1 MRSPGPPGGFRPP
14 KDPADRLRRD
24 AILRRSPPAVVRITH
39 GTVRGLRWC
48 SARRLGYARHMT
60 QLVRRLLSTGIVATM
75 LAAGTPTHALQ
86 LICRLPSAKD
96 GSLLETLKIAV
107 GAQGALSVW

>member
-1 MRSPGPPGGFRPP
+1 
-14 KDPADRLRRD
+14 
-24 AILRRSPPAVVRITH
+24 
-39 GTVRGLRWC
+39 
-48 SARRLGYARHMT
+48 
-60 QLVRRLLSTGIVATM
+60 M

-107 GAQGALSVW
+107 GAQGALSVWRKWV